1 MKFLLSRSFNNFK
14 GNGEEFINKMREMN
28 KVHHINIVCLVGFSA
43 DGFCRALVYEF
54 LPNGSLENFIFS
66 TTIKKMLTWLG
77 ETLRYCS
84 RHDQR
89 Y

>member
-14 GNGEEFINKMREMN
+14 GNGEEFINEMREMN
-28 KVHHINIVCLVGFSA
+28 KIHHINIVCLVGFCT

-66 TTIKKMLTWLG
+66 TTIKKCSLG
-77 ETLRYCS
+77 WEKL
-84 RHDQR
+84 
-89 Y
+89 